1 MLTRRTLLKIS
12 TAVPLIAS
20 GLVSAGA
27 AFAKT
32 PKGVVVMAKQI
43 DDLATGFDPA
53 EAYDITNLEVVPNCY
68 RGLIKPDA
76 ADNTKV
82 VGDLAESWEVSE
94 DGKTI
99 TFKLVNDAKFASG
112 EACTAEDAVFSF
124 VRAIKLDKQ
133 PAFIL
138 SQFGWTP
145 ENVETL
151 ITAPDS
157 ATLVMS
163 MPEAVA
169 PSFLL
174 FCLTAPIGGI
184 VEKATALA
192 NEVDGD
198 MGNAWLKTHSA
209 GTGAYQMAEWVPSD
223 RVTLD
228 ANPHSG
234 NPDQAKRIFIQH
246 VADPSA
252 QLLMLQRGD
261 ADIARNLT
269 SDLLKTAIADAD
281 LTVNSAG
288 QAVSVYVAMNQA
300 VPILQDQN
308 VQKAIKW
315 AIDYDGIAENI
326 TPNMYSVAQGF
337 LPPSLP
343 GGLTE
348 RVYSKDVEKAKALLA
363 EAGYPDGFEI
373 SMHVPSSA
381 PYADIGQAL
390 QANLAAV
397 GIKVN
402 IISGEMRQAYAT
414 ARARAHELIL
424 LPWGTDY
431 FDPYSNS
438 QAFCENPD
446 DSDDSPLTLL
456 AWRSHF
462 VDKELTEMSL
472 ASRKEMDGEKR
483 MAMYHEMQLMFA
495 DRAPFAM
502 MLQKTASA
510 VMAKGV
516 SGFEIGAQT
525 GFTQYADVRKA

>member
-1 MLTRRTLLKIS
+1 M
-12 TAVPLIAS
+12 AS
-20 GLVSAGA
+20 NVLSIRN
-27 AFAKT
+27 AFAGT

-53 EAYDITNLEVVPNCY
+53 EAYDITNLEVVPNLY
-68 RGLIKPDA
+68 RGLIAPDA
-76 ADNTKV
+76 SDNTKV
-82 VGDLAESWEVSE
+82 TGDLAESWDVSE
-94 DGKTI
+94 DGKTF
-99 TFKLVNDAKFASG
+99 TFILKTDAKFPSG
-112 EACTAEDAVFSF
+112 ANLTAEDAAFSF
-124 VRAIKLDKQ
+124 QRAIKLDKQ

-138 SQFGWTP
+138 SQFGFTKD
-145 ENVETL
+145 NVDSL
-151 ITAPDS
+151 IKATDDK
-157 ATLVMS
+157 TLVMTL
-163 MPEAVA
+163 PEAVA

-192 NEVDGD
+192 HEVDGD
-198 MGNAWLKTHSA
+198 MGNGWLKTNSA
-209 GTGAYQMAEWVPSD
+209 GSGAYQITEWVASD
-223 RVTLD
+223 HVTLD

-234 NPDQAKRIFIQH
+234 NPDQARRVYIRH

-269 SDLLKTAIADAD
+269 PDLLKKARNDAD
-281 LTVNSAG
+281 LTVVSSG
-288 QAVSVYVAMNQA
+288 QAVSVYVAMNQS
-300 VPILQDQN
+300 VPALQNQK

-315 AIDYDGIAENI
+315 AINYDGIAENI

-348 RVYSKDVEKAKALLA
+348 RVYKKDVEKAKALMV
-363 EAGYPDGFEI
+363 EAGFPDGFEI
-373 SMHVPSSA
+373 TMDVPSSA
-381 PYADIGQAL
+381 PYADIGQAV
-390 QANLAAV
+390 QADLAEI

-402 IISGEMRQAYAT
+402 IIAGEMRQVYAK
-414 ARARAHELIL
+414 ARKRAHELIL

-446 DSDDSPLTLL
+446 DSDDASLQLL

-472 ASRKEMDGEKR
+472 ASRSEFDSDKR
-483 MAMYHEMQLMFA
+483 MALYHKMQMIFA

-516 SGFEIGAQT
+516 SGFEIGPQT
-525 GFTQYADVRKA
+525 GFTHYSDVRKS